1 MSDRALEFLDR
12 WEADHIVAVPPQLKG
27 PEAARLAAMCREDAI
42 RAGIDAFDLEK
53 VAKGNLV
60 QNMLDALE
68 AAADRTKDEA
78 AN

>member
-1 MSDRALEFLDR
+1 MSECALEFLDH
-12 WEADHIVAVPPQLKG
+12 WEADHITAVPPQLKG
-27 PEAARLAAMCREDAI
+27 REAARLAAMCREDAI

-53 VAKGNLV
+53 AAKGNLA

-68 AAADRTKDEA
+68 AAADRTNDEA